1 MTADR
6 SSLIRALAA
15 EPGRIEPGLQV
26 FLDDAVGLEGPIDL
40 VARDARGGAVV
51 IGVADG
57 DDLLALAHTL
67 AQRAWLTPR
76 IRDWARLAP
85 HLKLVPA
92 LGVRAIL
99 CSPQFDARS
108 EALAR
113 TLGEPA
119 VRLHRID
126 AVAGLTPSPARE
138 PDAGPMPP
146 ARPAAAKTAEHQAAP
161 EAGAEAGAP
170 VSTREAPSA
179 AVPDAARVVA
189 PEATDR
195 TPPAPS
201 PERAEPPVDAGTPE
215 GKSIRSRFR
224 TGLVDPARRT
234 SARPRSAPRGGSGA
248 T

>member
-1 MTADR
+1 MAADR
-6 SSLIRALAA
+6 SSLMRALAA

-126 AVAGLTPSPARE
+126 GFAGLSPSPARV
-138 PDAGPMPP
+138 PDAGPTAPS
-146 ARPAAAKTAEHQAAP
+146 RPAAAKAAEHHAAP
-161 EAGAEAGAP
+161 EAGAP
-170 VSTREAPSA
+170 VSARKAPSA
-179 AVPDAARVVA
+179 AVPEPARGVA
-189 PEATDR
+189 PGATDR
-195 TPPAPS
+195 SLPAPS
-201 PERAEPPVDAGTPE
+201 QERAEPPADADTP
-215 GKSIRSRFR
+215 GGSIRSRFR

>member
-1 MTADR
+1 MAADR
-6 SSLIRALAA
+6 SSLMRALAA
-15 EPGRIEPGLQV
+15 EPGRIEPGLQI

-99 CSPQFDARS
+99 CSAQFDPRS

-119 VRLHRID
+119 VRLHRVD
-126 AVAGLTPSPARE
+126 GVAGLTPSPARV
-138 PDAGPMPP
+138 PDAGPTPP
-146 ARPAAAKTAEHQAAP
+146 SSPVPAKTAEQHAAL
-161 EAGAEAGAP
+161 EGGAEAGAP
-170 VSTREAPSA
+170 VSPREAPSG
-179 AVPDAARVVA
+179 AVPNPAPAIAA
-189 PEATDR
+189 EAADR

-201 PERAEPPVDAGTPE
+201 AERAEPPVDASTPA
-215 GKSIRSRFR
+215 GKAIRSRFR

-234 SARPRSAPRGGSGA
+234 SARPRNAPRGGSGA